1 MMTGAGWAIGL
12 GGWLWMILEV
22 AVAIA
27 VLGALVWVIGAAL
40 PGRQRSPIGD
50 AAQIVDARFA
60 RGEITEAEYEQARNL
75 LAISQPDQATLERN
89 AR

>member
-12 GGWLWMILEV
+12 GGWLWMLLEV

-27 VLGALVWVIGAAL
+27 VVAAIVSVIGSAL
-40 PGRQRSPIGD
+40 PRRHRSWIDD
-50 AAQIVDARFA
+50 ATHIVDGRFA

-75 LAISQPDQATLERN
+75 LAIS
-89 AR
+89 